1 MNKYIVLIISL
12 GTICFAIFGGLSM
25 LSDVFT
31 VNHINQEALSGDTTN
46 ATKDTQQF
54 AVDKTKEAANDIAVG
69 AIFAVILEVSAVI
82 GGIIG
87 GIIVFLKGLGLL

>member
-1 MNKYIVLIISL
+1 MKEYIALAITI
-12 GTICFAIFGGLSM
+12 GTICIAIFGGLSM

-69 AIFAVILEVSAVI
+69 AIFTVILGMGTTIA
-82 GGIIG
+82 GIIG
-87 GIIVFLKGLGLL
+87 GIIVFLKGLGL